1 MSNLLIEQKGAVAC
15 LTLNRPEIH
24 NAFDEHL
31 IAALT
36 AAVAT
41 ASADSSVRVILLSG
55 AGKSFSAGGDLNW
68 MRRMAAYSPDENLA
82 DAQGLAKLMRTIDES
97 AKPVIARVHGAAY
110 AGGLGLVACA
120 DIAIGVP
127 EAQFAITEVKLG
139 LIPAVISPYL
149 VRAMGVR
156 EARRWCLTAQR
167 FSATEAHRLGLL
179 HTVVPAETLD
189 AVVDAEIEAL
199 LAAAPEALADT
210 KRLLKAVDQPLTD
223 AVIADTAQRIATR
236 RASAEAREGL
246 AAFFDKR
253 PPHWAGES
261 RS

>member
-1 MSNLLIEQKGAVAC
+1 MNTFLIEQTGAVAR

-36 AAVAT
+36 EAVAV
-41 ASADSSVRVILLSG
+41 ASADASVRIILLSG
-55 AGKSFSAGGDLNW
+55 AGKSFSAGGDLSW
-68 MRRMAAYSPDENLA
+68 MRRMATYSAKENLA
-82 DAQGLAKLMRTIDES
+82 DAQGLARLMQTIDTS
-97 AKPVIARVHGAAY
+97 PKPVIARVHGSAY

-127 EAQFAITEVKLG
+127 DAQFAITEVKLG

-167 FSATEAHRLGLL
+167 FSATEAQRLGLL
-179 HTVVPAETLD
+179 HAVVPAEMLD
-189 AVVDAEIEAL
+189 AVIDTEIDAL
-199 LAAAPEALADT
+199 LAAAPEAVAET
-210 KRLLKAVDQPLTD
+210 KRLLKAVDRPLD
-223 AVIADTAQRIATR
+223 DSVIAETAQRIAVR
-236 RASAEAREGL
+236 RAAPEAREGL

-253 PPHWAGES
+253 SPAWVRE
-261 RS
+261 

>member
-1 MSNLLIEQKGAVAC
+1 MSNLILEQKGPVAC

-41 ASADSSVRVILLSG
+41 ASADPSVRIILLSG
-55 AGKSFSAGGDLNW
+55 AGKSFSAGGDLGW
-68 MRRMAAYSPDENLA
+68 MRRMATYSAAENLA
-82 DAQGLAKLMRTIDES
+82 DAQGLARLMATIDTS
-97 AKPVIARVHGAAY
+97 PKPVIARVHGSAY

-179 HTVVPAETLD
+179 H
-189 AVVDAEIEAL
+189 AVIDAEIEAL

-210 KRLLKAVDQPLTD
+210 KRLLKAVDRPLD
-223 AVIADTAQRIATR
+223 ESVIAETAQRIAVR
-236 RASAEAREGL
+236 RATPEAREGL

-253 PPHWAGES
+253 SPTWVRE
-261 RS
+261 

>member
-1 MSNLLIEQKGAVAC
+1 MSNLLIEQTGAVAR

-36 AAVAT
+36 DAVAAT
-41 ASADSSVRVILLSG
+41 SADASVRVIVLAG
-55 AGKSFSAGGDLNW
+55 AGKSFSAGGDLSW
-68 MRRMAAYSPDENLA
+68 MRRMASYSAEENLA
-82 DAQGLAKLMRTIDES
+82 DAHGLARLMQTIDTS
-97 AKPVIARVHGAAY
+97 PKPIIARVHGSAY

-167 FSATEAHRLGLL
+167 FSATEAQRLGLL
-179 HTVVPAETLD
+179 HAVVPADRLN
-189 AVVDAEIEAL
+189 AVIEAEIDAL
-199 LAAAPEALADT
+199 LAAAPEAVAET
-210 KRLLKAVDQPLTD
+210 KRLLKAVDRPLD
-223 AVIADTAQRIATR
+223 ESVIAETAQRIALR
-236 RASAEAREGL
+236 RAAPEAREGL

-253 PPHWAGES
+253 APTWARE
-261 RS
+261 

>member
-1 MSNLLIEQKGAVAC
+1 MSTLVIEQTGSVVR

-31 IAALT
+31 IATLT
-36 AAVAT
+36 EAVAAT
-41 ASADSSVRVILLSG
+41 SADASVRVILLAG
-55 AGKSFSAGGDLNW
+55 AGKSFSAGGDLSW
-68 MRRMAAYSPDENLA
+68 MRRMATYSPAENLA
-82 DAQGLAKLMRTIDES
+82 DAHGLARLMQTIDTS
-97 AKPVIARVHGAAY
+97 PKPVIARVHGSAY

-127 EAQFAITEVKLG
+127 DVQFAITEVKLG

-167 FSATEAHRLGLL
+167 FSAAEAQRLGLL
-179 HTVVPAETLD
+179 HAVVPAERLD
-189 AVVDAEIEAL
+189 AVIEAEIVAL
-199 LAAAPEALADT
+199 LAAAPEAVTET
-210 KRLLKAVDQPLTD
+210 KRLLKAVDRPLD
-223 AVIADTAQRIATR
+223 DSVIAETAQGIALR
-236 RASAEAREGL
+236 RAAPEAREGL

-253 PPHWAGES
+253 APNWVRE
-261 RS
+261 

>member
-1 MSNLLIEQKGAVAC
+1 MSNLILDQKGAVAC

-41 ASADSSVRVILLSG
+41 ASADPSVRIILLSG
-55 AGKSFSAGGDLNW
+55 AGKSFSAGGDLSW
-68 MRRMAAYSPDENLA
+68 MRRMATYSADENLA
-82 DAQGLAKLMRTIDES
+82 DAQGLARLMQTIDTS
-97 AKPVIARVHGAAY
+97 PKPVIARVHGSAY

-149 VRAMGVR
+149 VRAMGGR

-179 HTVVPAETLD
+179 HAVVPAETLD
-189 AVVDAEIEAL
+189 AVIDAEIEAL

-210 KRLLKAVDQPLTD
+210 KRLLKAVDRPLD
-223 AVIADTAQRIATR
+223 ADVIAETAQRIAVR
-236 RASAEAREGL
+236 RATPEAREGL

-253 PPHWAGES
+253 SPTWVRE
-261 RS
+261 

>member
-41 ASADSSVRVILLSG
+41 ASADPSVRIILLSG

-127 EAQFAITEVKLG
+127 EAQFAVTEVKLG

-179 HTVVPAETLD
+179 HAVVPAETLD

>member
-1 MSNLLIEQKGAVAC
+1 MSNLIIEQKGAVAC

-31 IAALT
+31 IAAIT
-36 AAVAT
+36 ETVAA
-41 ASADSSVRVILLSG
+41 ASKDASVRVILLAG
-55 AGKSFSAGGDLNW
+55 AGKSFSAGGDLGW
-68 MRRMAAYSPDENLA
+68 MRRMATYSPEENLA
-82 DAQGLAKLMRTIDES
+82 DAQSLARLMATIDTS
-97 AKPVIARVHGAAY
+97 PKPVIARVHGAAY
-110 AGGLGLVACA
+110 AGGLGLIACA

-179 HTVVPAETLD
+179 HAVVPADTLD
-189 AVVDAEIEAL
+189 AVIDAEIEAL
-199 LAAAPEALADT
+199 LAAAPEALAET
-210 KRLLKAVDQPLTD
+210 KRLLKTVDRPLD
-223 AVIADTAQRIATR
+223 EGVIAETAQRIALR
-236 RASAEAREGL
+236 RAAPEAREGL

-253 PPHWAGES
+253 SPAWVRE
-261 RS
+261 

>member
-1 MSNLLIEQKGAVAC
+1 MSNLILEQKGPVAC

-36 AAVAT
+36 EAVAT
-41 ASADSSVRVILLSG
+41 ASADPSVRIILLSG
-55 AGKSFSAGGDLNW
+55 AGKSFSAGGDLGW
-68 MRRMAAYSPDENLA
+68 MRRMATYSADENLA
-82 DAQGLAKLMRTIDES
+82 DAQGLARLMATIDTS
-97 AKPVIARVHGAAY
+97 PKPVIARVHGSAY

-179 HTVVPAETLD
+179 HAVVPAETLD
-189 AVVDAEIEAL
+189 AVIDAEIEAL

-210 KRLLKAVDQPLTD
+210 KRLLKAVDRPLD
-223 AVIADTAQRIATR
+223 ESVIAETAQRIAVR
-236 RASAEAREGL
+236 RATPEAREGL

-253 PPHWAGES
+253 SPTWVRE
-261 RS
+261 

>member
-1 MSNLLIEQKGAVAC
+1 MSNLILEQKGAVAC

-41 ASADSSVRVILLSG
+41 ASADPSVRLILLAG
-55 AGKSFSAGGDLNW
+55 AGKSFSAGGDLSW
-68 MRRMAAYSPDENLA
+68 MRRMATYSADENLA
-82 DAQGLAKLMRTIDES
+82 DAQGLARLMQTIDTS
-97 AKPVIARVHGAAY
+97 PKPVIARVHGSAY

-149 VRAMGVR
+149 VRAMGGR

-179 HTVVPAETLD
+179 HAVVPAETLD
-189 AVVDAEIEAL
+189 AVIDAEIEAL

-210 KRLLKAVDQPLTD
+210 KRLLKAVDRPLD
-223 AVIADTAQRIATR
+223 ESVIAETAQRIAVR
-236 RASAEAREGL
+236 RATPEAREGL

-253 PPHWAGES
+253 SPTWVRE
-261 RS
+261 